1 MRDTRKRSVR
11 LPLFLLVL
19 SLPAPA
25 WAADAPADGAS
36 SAATDSRRADAKT
49 RYEQGAAA
57 YAAGR
62 YKDAV
67 DLFLE
72 ADSLA
77 PSAPLSFNIAR
88 AYEKLGDDSGALR
101 WFRDYLRRAPD
112 AANAKDVQAIVDK
125 LETRLSQKGVQQL
138 TVMSTPAGAT
148 VTIDG
153 RPVGVTPWTGDLLP
167 GRHRIELSARGY
179 DDKAQ
184 EVDLAA
190 HRAQDVNIALQAQ
203 AAAAGAPAAA
213 AVAPAAQP
221 APSSAPKDQPSQAGS
236 GLGIWP
242 WVTLGAGGA
251 ALGGALVFELMR
263 RSSESDAEAE
273 DTQIGYQEKLEEMES
288 RQTTARIL
296 AGVGGALVIAGGVL
310 VALDLTADKKQTA
323 SVSIAPTPGGAF
335 ATASGRF

>member
-1 MRDTRKRSVR
+1 VR

-25 WAADAPADGAS
+25 WAADPPAGAAS
-36 SAATDSRRADAKT
+36 PSASDTRRADAKT

-62 YKDAV
+62 FKDAV

-112 AANAKDVQAIVDK
+112 AANAKEVQAIVDK

-138 TVMSTPAGAT
+138 TVMSTPSGAT
-148 VTIDG
+148 VVVDG

-167 GRHRIELSARGY
+167 GRHSLELSLRGY
-179 DDKAQ
+179 EDKAQ

-203 AAAAGAPAAA
+203 ATPEGTPVA
-213 AVAPAAQP
+213 AVAPVAATP
-221 APSSAPKDQPSQAGS
+221 TEPPKDQPSETGS
-236 GLGIWP
+236 KGLGIWP
-242 WVTLGAGGA
+242 WVTLDAGGA
-251 ALGGALVFELMR
+251 ALGGALVFELLR
-263 RSSESDAEAE
+263 RSSESDAEG
-273 DTQIGYQEKLEEMES
+273 DKTQVGYQEKLDEMES

-310 VALDLTADKKQTA
+310 IVIDMGSSGDKKAA
-323 SVSIAPTPGGAF
+323 SLSIAPTPGGAF

>member
-1 MRDTRKRSVR
+1 MRRA
-11 LPLFLLVL
+11 LFLLVL

-25 WAADAPADGAS
+25 WAEDAPAQPAS
-36 SAATDSRRADAKT
+36 PSTSDSRRADAKT

-112 AANAKDVQAIVDK
+112 AANAKEVQGIVDK
-125 LETRLSQKGVQQL
+125 LESRLSQKGVQQL
-138 TVMSTPAGAT
+138 TVMSTPSGAT
-148 VTIDG
+148 VTVDS

-167 GRHRIELSARGY
+167 GRHSVGLSLRGY
-179 DDKAQ
+179 EDKAQ

-190 HRAQDVNIALQAQ
+190 HRAQDVTIALQAQ
-203 AAAAGAPAAA
+203 AAPANAPAA
-213 AVAPAAQP
+213 AVAPSATASPSEP
-221 APSSAPKDQPSQAGS
+221 AKDQPRETGS
-236 GLGIWP
+236 KGLGIWP

-263 RSSESDAEAE
+263 RSSESDAEA
-273 DTQIGYQEKLEEMES
+273 DNTQVGYQEKLEEMES
-288 RQTTARIL
+288 QQTTARIL

-310 VALDLTADKKQTA
+310 LVVDMGSSGSEKAA
-323 SVSIAPTPGGAF
+323 SLSVAPTPGGAF
-335 ATASGRF
+335 ATATGRF

>member
-1 MRDTRKRSVR
+1 VR
-11 LPLFLLVL
+11 IPLFLLVL

-25 WAADAPADGAS
+25 WAADEAPAATAS
-36 SAATDSRRADAKT
+36 PSAADNRRAEAKT

-62 YKDAV
+62 FKDAV

-101 WFRDYLRRAPD
+101 WYRDYLRRSPD

-125 LETRLSQKGVQQL
+125 LENRLSQKGVQQL
-138 TVMSTPAGAT
+138 TVMSTPTGAT
-148 VTIDG
+148 VAVDG

-167 GRHRIELSARGY
+167 GRHRVELSLRGY

-190 HRAQDVNIALQAQ
+190 HRAQDVTIGLSAQ
-203 AAAAGAPAAA
+203 ATPNAPAAA
-213 AVAPAAQP
+213 AVAPVAP
-221 APSSAPKDQPSQAGS
+221 APSSEPKDQPSEAGG
-236 GLGIWP
+236 GLGVWP
-242 WVTLGAGGA
+242 WVTLGAGGV

-263 RSSESDAEAE
+263 RSSESDAEA
-273 DTQIGYQEKLEEMES
+273 DKTQIGYQEKLDEMES

-296 AGVGGALVIAGGVL
+296 AGVGGALVIAGGIL
-310 VALDLTADKKQTA
+310 VVVDMSSDKKQTA
-323 SVSIAPTPGGAF
+323 SLGIAPTPGGAF